1 MSLIEVLTG
10 AVLGYITGLIISKMI
25 IAVLKRY
32 L

>member
-1 MSLIEVLTG
+1 MILIEFLTG

-25 IAVLKRY
+25 IAVLEKY